1 MDAPQL
7 VHVVVPGAAAAP
19 HAVQFTDLPS
29 VHNAHDNY
37 SWSILI
43 IRRQSRKRQFRD

>member
-7 VHVVVPGAAAAP
+7 AHVVVPGAAATP
-19 HAVQFTDLPS
+19 HAVQFTDLPF
-29 VHNAHDNY
+29 VRDAHDDY

-43 IRRQSRKRQFRD
+43 IRRQSRKRQFRH